1 MFEDEPELTQKEI
14 VHQMYED
21 ISNDVNNDINV
32 EEDKG
37 KLPTYVRNNIIDGF
51 KKNDLCDYCN
61 VLIAIQT
68 FDT

>member
-37 KLPTYVRNNIIDGF
+37 KLPTYVII
-51 KKNDLCDYCN
+51 
-61 VLIAIQT
+61 
-68 FDT
+68 